1 MLVALFVAW
10 ATAAAAQTDPR
21 DAKDLSTE
29 RLLDALDE
37 REMPDVALW
46 VLKRVADDPQA
57 SEILKKEVPFRRAA
71 ALVAASRMDSS
82 ATERD
87 KKFDEA
93 GKELDAFIKGTPPAA
108 FGTASAEGERAVQA
122 YLQKG
127 NLLMERGRS
136 KLDLAKRPGADVKKL
151 RGEALPFFDSA
162 IKTLEG
168 PVRKEGEKIDA
179 VANAEDAVLSLL
191 RSVDGRLKQLRG
203 GAGDDDSADDEKD
216 PKDAKGKKPAPKK
229 PAPKKASGRQ
239 LAELEEKQDELRS
252 LLLKVRLQTAEAY
265 YEKSRAFEPKSKEW
279 EAALAESTKQY
290 KEFYEKYRKRTA
302 GLLARYYQGRNEV
315 LLGQRA
321 AALATLADIRA
332 REGDGFAPALRAK
345 GINSSLECWLE
356 DKKYDEFDERLQKL
370 SLAPLPSG
378 RLDGDWLGMKYRA
391 ALLLQRR
398 AESLGDK
405 DKVKKTALLRDA
417 KKLAT
422 EVAKVNKDFAADARK
437 LLLELGK
444 DVPDESEGPLAS
456 FQAGMDA
463 VRNSLTALQ
472 ARQAALKQAEESKD
486 AAAIEAARK
495 ETAAERGKVI
505 ASLKRAMPL
514 AQPDD
519 VDALNQARGILTYLL
534 YEEGRLHEAAALGD
548 FLLKRYP
555 GAKAS
560 QQAAK
565 VALASWQTLQKKP
578 PASWADEAKRKCSE
592 TAAAMMRAWP

>member
-1 MLVALFVAW
+1 MLVAPVVALVVVS
-10 ATAAAAQTDPR
+10 AAPVFAQSAAR
-21 DAKDLSTE
+21 DTKDLSTE
-29 RLLDALDE
+29 RLLDALEE
-37 REMPDVALW
+37 REMPDVVLW
-46 VLKRVADDPQA
+46 VLKRVADDAQA
-57 SEILKKEVPFRRAA
+57 SEPLKKEVPFRRAA
-71 ALVAASRMDSS
+71 ALVAASRLDAS

-93 GKELDAFIKGTPPAA
+93 GKELEAFIKGTP
-108 FGTASAEGERAVQA
+108 ASAFNTPSPEGERAVQA

-151 RGEALPFFDSA
+151 RGEALPFFDAA

-203 GAGDDDSADDEKD
+203 GSGDDDDSADDAKD
-216 PKDAKGKKPAPKK
+216 VKAKKAAPKK
-229 PAPKKASGRQ
+229 PVTKKASGRQ
-239 LAELEEKQDELRS
+239 LAELEDKQDELRS

-279 EAALAESTKQY
+279 EAALTESTKQY

-302 GLLARYYQGRNEV
+302 GLLARYYQGRNEA
-315 LLGQRA
+315 LLGNRA
-321 AALATLADIRA
+321 AALTTLADIRGL
-332 REGDGFAPALRAK
+332 EGDGFALALRAK

-356 DKKYDEFDERLQKL
+356 EKKYEEFDERLQKAA
-370 SLAPLPSG
+370 LAPLPSG
-378 RLDGDWLGMKYRA
+378 RIDADWLGMKYRA

-398 AESLGDK
+398 AEALAEK
-405 DKVKKTALLRDA
+405 DKSKKPAFLRDA

-422 EVAKVNKDFAADARK
+422 EVAKLNKDFSPEARK

-463 VRNSLTALQ
+463 VRTAL
-472 ARQAALKQAEESKD
+472 
-486 AAAIEAARK
+486 
-495 ETAAERGKVI
+495 T
-505 ASLKRAMPL
+505 
-514 AQPDD
+514 
-519 VDALNQARGILTYLL
+519 
-534 YEEGRLHEAAALGD
+534 
-548 FLLKRYP
+548 
-555 GAKAS
+555 
-560 QQAAK
+560 
-565 VALASWQTLQKKP
+565 TLRRVRRPPSRRRSRRIPPRSRP
-578 PASWADEAKRKCSE
+578 PARRSPRNGAR
-592 TAAAMMRAWP
+592 